1 MEKILGM
8 NYFNKQIYDLIQKTK
23 NALPGYFN
31 SCLKQRLSNGLGST
45 TDYTSVEDLEK
56 ALMNANWSPWI
67 DSTGVLTP
75 GCSAVITTDIH
86 GHHGM
91 LNLSDFSPDD
101 ACHFRDPKNTGFL
114 SLCIKT
120 DKRQDVDFTILI
132 IGPEEGIGD
141 VMYTFHPGNPVQ
153 ASTFKSGETNEK
165 TGKTYK
171 DGDEITVAEAM
182 NLGFK
187 HVKAE

>member
-1 MEKILGM
+1 M

-56 ALMNANWSPWI
+56 ALMSANWSPWI

-91 LNLSDFSPDD
+91 LNLSDFNPDD
-101 ACHFRDPKNTGFL
+101 VCHFRDPKSTGFL

-141 VMYTFHPGNPVQ
+141 VMYTFHPGNPCSMLFFSLPEPV
-153 ASTFKSGETNEK
+153 
-165 TGKTYK
+165 
-171 DGDEITVAEAM
+171 
-182 NLGFK
+182 
-187 HVKAE
+187 